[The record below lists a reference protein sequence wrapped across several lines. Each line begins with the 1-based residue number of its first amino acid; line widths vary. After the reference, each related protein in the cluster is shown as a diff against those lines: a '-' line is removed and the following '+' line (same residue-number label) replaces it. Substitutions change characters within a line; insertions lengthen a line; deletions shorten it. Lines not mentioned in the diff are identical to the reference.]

1 MRDLLGNVEA
11 GGQSVRDDPMRKAA
25 ESMKPVLPKRFYK
38 VVTAEMRDG
47 GFAVLL
53 DGKPIRTP
61 ARHLMMV
68 PGQPVAKA
76 MAEEWDKQDT
86 YIDPATMPL
95 TRIVNSALDGVAEAM
110 DAVADEI
117 VGYAGCDLLC
127 YRAAGPQGLCD
138 RQSAH
143 WDPVLNWVGDRFNAR
158 FLLAEGVMFI
168 DQPQEA
174 VDSVRQS
181 LKPFD
186 PIGLAAL
193 HTVTSITGSVLLAL
207 ALAHGAKTPDEIWS
221 AAHVDDDW
229 NIEKWGEDE
238 EAQRVRLFKRGDFD
252 AAALILSQSGKT
264 GDLLQT

>member
-11 GGQSVRDDPMRKAA
+11 GGKSVREDPMRKAA
-25 ESMKPVLPKRFYK
+25 ESMKPVLPKRFYE
-38 VVTAEMRDG
+38 VVTTEMRDG

-53 DGKPIRTP
+53 DSKPIRTP

-68 PGQPVAKA
+68 PVQSVADA
-76 MAEEWDKQDT
+76 MALEWDRQGT
-86 YIDPATMPL
+86 HIDPATMPL

-110 DAVADEI
+110 EAVAEEI
-117 VGYAGCDLLC
+117 VGYAGSDLLC
-127 YRAAGPQGLCD
+127 YRADAPQGLCD

-143 WDPVLNWVGDRFNAR
+143 WDPVLKWVDDSLGAR

-174 VDSVRQS
+174 VDAVRRAV
-181 LKPFD
+181 KPFD

-207 ALAHGAKTPDEIWS
+207 ALAHSAKTPDEVWS

-238 EAQRVRLFKRGDFD
+238 EVRRVRAFKRGDFD
-252 AAALILSQSGKT
+252 AAALILNRQSEA
-264 GDLLQT
+264 GDF